1 MGALDQPEAR
11 LRDEVGRLRERVAE
25 LDEELRQRTAS
36 GEDSFALALQRVVEA
51 LRLNQNRLELA
62 HAAAGIA
69 WWDFDIATNQTR
81 CSREYGP
88 LYGLPPGDFAPS
100 HDGWLQ
106 LIHSE
111 DRPRINELV
120 MRDLAQEHEVTAEFR
135 VVWPDGTIH
144 WLFSRGR
151 IIRDSQGTATRVVG
165 VNMDIT
171 GQKNAEQALRDNEKR
186 FREMAAT
193 APVMIFATGADG
205 LATFFNKRW
214 LDFTGR
220 TMDEEL
226 GNGWAESIH
235 PEDKVRILTSISES
249 FDRRRYCQLEY
260 RLRRADGEYRCVLC
274 NGVPRFERD
283 GSFAGY
289 LGGLT
294 DITDLKRSHEAALAR
309 QKLESIGVLASG
321 IAHDFNNLLGGILAD
336 AELLQT
342 ELANNSAAREGVDRI
357 KLITTRASQIVRQL
371 MAYAGQDDAALEPVD
386 LSTMVAE
393 MMEFVK
399 VSISKRT
406 VLQLDLPAS
415 LPALQANA
423 AQLRQVLLNLIVNA
437 SEALANREGTVSVSV
452 SHVRLSPNFDPDLKA
467 GEYIRLE
474 VSDSGSGISPE
485 IQTRIFDP
493 FFTTKGAGRGLG
505 LAAVQGI
512 MRNHGGAVR
521 LVSAPGQ
528 GSRFEI
534 LLPCSSSL
542 AGAQGVSKAADPV
555 SEVAREAA
563 TVLMVEDEPA
573 LRYPV
578 AKILRNRGF
587 QVIEAADGR
596 AAVDLFQGR
605 EAEID
610 VVLLDMSLP
619 FLSGSEVLREL
630 RQTHPAVRVVL
641 TSAYGEESVMES
653 IDGGRPWAFIRKPYS
668 AKDLAELLWKASR
681 SAVEE

>member
-1 MGALDQPEAR
+1 MSGLDQADAR
-11 LRDEVGRLRERVAE
+11 LRDEVSRLRERVAE
-25 LDEELRQRTAS
+25 FEEELRQRTGS
-36 GEDSFALALQRVVEA
+36 GEDSSVAALQLAVEA

-62 HAAAGIA
+62 QAAAGIA
-69 WWDFDIATNQTR
+69 CWDWDLKTNQTH
-81 CSREYGP
+81 CSVEYGP
-88 LYGLPPGDFAPS
+88 LYGLAPTDLAPP
-100 HDGWLQ
+100 HEGWLQ
-106 LIHSE
+106 LIHPE
-111 DRPRINELV
+111 DRARINETV
-120 MRDLAQEHEVTAEFR
+120 MQALANEGEVSAEFR
-135 VVWPDGTIH
+135 VIWPDGTIH
-144 WLFSRGR
+144 WLSTRGR
-151 IIRDSQGTATRVVG
+151 ILRDWQGAPTRALG
-165 VNMDIT
+165 VNIDIT
-171 GQKNAEQALRDNEKR
+171 RQKQVEQALRDNEKH

-193 APVMIFATGADG
+193 APVMIFASGADR
-205 LATFFNKRW
+205 LATFFNKNW

-220 TMDEEL
+220 TLEQEL
-226 GNGWAESIH
+226 GYGWAKGIH
-235 PEDKVRILTSISES
+235 PEDSPRILTAISES
-249 FDRRRYCQLEY
+249 FDRRSYCQLEY
-260 RLRRADGEYRCVLC
+260 RLRRADGEYRWVLC
-274 NGVPRFERD
+274 NGVPRFEPD

-321 IAHDFNNLLGGILAD
+321 IAHDFNNLLGAILAD

-342 ELANNSAAREGVDRI
+342 ELASNSAAREGVDRI

-393 MMEFVK
+393 LADLMK

-406 VLQLDLPAS
+406 VLQLDLPEG
-415 LPALQANA
+415 LPALRANA

-437 SEALANREGTVSVSV
+437 SEALGDREGTVSVTV
-452 SHVRLSPNFDPDLKA
+452 SLVRLGPDFAPDLTA
-467 GEYIRLE
+467 GDYIRVE
-474 VSDSGSGISPE
+474 VGDTGYGISPDV
-485 IQTRIFDP
+485 QTRIFDP

-512 MRNHGGAVR
+512 VRGHGGAVR

-528 GSRFEI
+528 GSCFEI
-534 LLPCSSSL
+534 LLPCCSSQP
-542 AGAQGVSKAADPV
+542 GPQGDATAASPA
-555 SEVAREAA
+555 SEVARESA
-563 TVLMVEDEPA
+563 TILMVEDEPA

-619 FLSGSEVLREL
+619 VLSGWEVLCEL

-641 TSAYGEESVMES
+641 TSAHGEESVMES
-653 IDGGRPWAFIRKPYS
+653 IEGGRPWAFIRKPYS

-681 SAVEE
+681 SVVEE